1 ILRPGSLPPNPHLAR
16 LAPLLS
22 QSAAHIS
29 FFSRILG
36 VWGSNPILGPS
47 PAYSQPPQS
56 LPYCLIAYHSLRQA
70 GLRAHLGS
78 QLQCPKRGLL
88 AEVAGAAVQ
97 YRSQRFSLVCIES
110 PLCLLRIR
118 AWARAA
124 Q

>member
-1 ILRPGSLPPNPHLAR
+1 
-16 LAPLLS
+16 
-22 QSAAHIS
+22 
-29 FFSRILG
+29 
-36 VWGSNPILGPS
+36 PS

-97 YRSQRFSLVCIES
+97 YGSQCFSLVCIEY
-110 PLCLLRIR
+110 PLGLLRLG
-118 AWARAA
+118 AWTRGSQALYTLVVEGVDSVAYRLYGTTKVRSEE
-124 Q
+124 